1 MRVLLVSHNFLPAHA
16 AGTEVYTGQLA
27 LGLRELG
34 HEVTVLAAEKDVGRA
49 DMSIVRREWEGI
61 PVVEITNNLY
71 HREFRETWDN
81 PRVDALFERELE
93 RLRPDVVHF
102 QHLLYLSSG
111 CVRSAARSGAAVLFT
126 LHDFWL
132 HCARFGQRL
141 HPDGGLCA
149 RIEFE
154 RCGTCLSTFKFRQ
167 TAIERVTG
175 RALSVLRKGT
185 GVDLSA
191 AARKAAKGLRLGGVP
206 QGDAWE
212 SADAGAAAEMTRAAS
227 ERDSSLRERVVPH
240 VQRFLAPSRFL
251 VERFIEWGIE
261 PARIEHLP
269 TGLDLARF
277 ASQLRVRAAGTST
290 PLRVGFL
297 GTLAPHKGPQLLL
310 EAWAR
315 LSASTRARASLEVR
329 GRPPSD
335 SVFGARLGQLAAAAG
350 ASLPG
355 PLSRGDVPH
364 WLAGLDLL
372 VVPSLWYENAPMVI
386 LEALALRTPLLVTDL
401 GGMAELVE
409 PGTSGAR
416 FPVGDVAALTA
427 ALAELLDAP
436 ERLARLYPRG
446 AIAADLATNT
456 RRLEQ
461 LYRELRTTVA
471 RP

>member
-1 MRVLLVSHNFLPAHA
+1 MRVLLVSHNFLPAHS

-27 LGLRELG
+27 LGLRALG
-34 HEVTVLAAEKDVGRA
+34 HEVVVLTADKDVARA
-49 DMSIVRREWEGI
+49 DMSILRREWEGV

-81 PRVDALFERELE
+81 PRIDAFFARELE
-93 RLRPDVVHF
+93 ELRPDVVHF

-111 CVRSAARSGAAVLFT
+111 CVALAAKSGAAVLFT

-141 HPDGGLCA
+141 HPDGGLCE
-149 RIEFE
+149 RIDFE

-191 AARKAAKGLRLGGVP
+191 AARKAAKGLRIGGVP
-206 QGDAWE
+206 QSPAWE

-227 ERDSSLRERVVPH
+227 ERDTALRERVVPH

-251 VERFIEWGIE
+251 VERFVEWGIARE
-261 PARIEHLP
+261 RIEHLP
-269 TGLDLARF
+269 NGLDLARF
-277 ASQLRVRAAGTST
+277 VARLRTRPAGTSR

-310 EAWAR
+310 EAWAQLPAATR
-315 LSASTRARASLEVR
+315 ESATLEVR
-329 GRPPSD
+329 GRAPMD
-335 SVFGARLGQLAAAAG
+335 AGFARRLERLAAAAG
-350 ASLPG
+350 VVLPG
-355 PLSRGDVPH
+355 PLARSDVPG
-364 WLAGLDLL
+364 WMASLDLL
-372 VVPSLWYENAPMVI
+372 VVPSTWYENAPMVI
-386 LEALALRTPLLVTDL
+386 LEALALRTPLLVSDL

-409 PGTSGAR
+409 SGVSGTR
-416 FPVGDVAALTA
+416 FRVGDVSALTESLA
-427 ALAELLDAP
+427 RLLAEPELLTG
-436 ERLARLYPRG
+436 LYPRG
-446 AIAADLATNT
+446 SIAVDLSANT
-456 RRLEQ
+456 RRLAE
-461 LYRELRTTVA
+461 LYGELRTSP
-471 RP
+471 RS